1 MKLMSHDILNSMS
14 ATKEFNSKKGQL
26 SNDQLFKD
34 LTLKSSV
41 LKSSTQ
47 RVKQIQL
54 YSS

>member
-1 MKLMSHDILNSMS
+1 MKLKSHDILDSMS

-34 LTLKSSV
+34 LTLKSS
-41 LKSSTQ
+41 TQ